1 MERNKKWFSF
11 VEIIIVISILILLWF
26 VVMKI
31 SGDSKQKTI
40 NATIESQLSNLWVA
54 LNSEITEKKELSL
67 PNGTLNYF
75 NKEWWYSHENFSDKD
90 SESIWVYGV
99 LSQSNFL
106 SEIPRDPRNNQY
118 YAYGLL
124 KDKQTF
130 EVAWV
135 IKNWAD
141 YLAKISSWIPC
152 LIAIAVVRET
162 ATAEWTEGI
171 QPVQSALSKSTFQ
184 VVIFI

>member
-67 PNGTLNYF
+67 PNLTLN
-75 NKEWWYSHENFSDKD
+75 
-90 SESIWVYGV
+90 
-99 LSQSNFL
+99 
-106 SEIPRDPRNNQY
+106 
-118 YAYGLL
+118 
-124 KDKQTF
+124 
-130 EVAWV
+130 
-135 IKNWAD
+135 
-141 YLAKISSWIPC
+141 
-152 LIAIAVVRET
+152 
-162 ATAEWTEGI
+162 
-171 QPVQSALSKSTFQ
+171 
-184 VVIFI
+184 